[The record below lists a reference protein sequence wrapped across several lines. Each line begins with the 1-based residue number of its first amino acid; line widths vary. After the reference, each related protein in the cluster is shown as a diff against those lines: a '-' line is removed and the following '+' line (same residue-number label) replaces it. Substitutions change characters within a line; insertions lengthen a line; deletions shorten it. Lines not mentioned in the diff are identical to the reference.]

1 MHSLHTEGYNAKRR
15 DEDGSVSKQ
24 RLILT
29 STNMTII
36 WLNSKLLF
44 SSLDLNSFIKID
56 KFNGFPLPRRNAYAA
71 RDARHPWNAWYA
83 AIGAAVC
90 STLWPWWCAAV
101 RFCLIGT
108 NQCFSA
114 SHYTYA
120 LPLKVGQLFRKWGQQ
135 NLLRLSTPAS
145 SFIKAAV
152 PQNTK
157 YVNEK
162 YNLLLFPFHL
172 KLSSKVEMLLKK
184 ETVDC

>member
-1 MHSLHTEGYNAKRR
+1 MMR
-15 DEDGSVSKQ
+15 
-24 RLILT
+24 
-29 STNMTII
+29 
-36 WLNSKLLF
+36 
-44 SSLDLNSFIKID
+44 
-56 KFNGFPLPRRNAYAA
+56 
-71 RDARHPWNAWYA
+71 
-83 AIGAAVC
+83 C
-90 STLWPWWCAAV
+90 SA
-101 RFCLIGT
+101 FCLIGT

-135 NLLRLSTPAS
+135 NLLRLSTRAS